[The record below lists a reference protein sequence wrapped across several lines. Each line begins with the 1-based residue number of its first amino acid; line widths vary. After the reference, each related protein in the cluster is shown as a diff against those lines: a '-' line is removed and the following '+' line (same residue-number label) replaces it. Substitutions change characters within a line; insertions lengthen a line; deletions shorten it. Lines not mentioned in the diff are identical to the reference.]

1 MQSQQLISIKFL
13 GVQFK
18 YMFRTRKEASQI
30 IRARSVFLLGV
41 SDESKA
47 YRLYDPFS
55 KKIIISKDVIFQEDE
70 CWNWGRRK
78 EECKHDV
85 LKWKDDDESDIEEE
99 VESNE
104 EEVIDVDT
112 RDSSETGSPSSES
125 NEDNSPILN
134 EGRVRRPPSWMKDF
148 ETGEGLSDE
157 DDMNTMMMLTEDD
170 PLTFE
175 EAIKSKK
182 SRDAMMTDIESI
194 EKNKT

>member
-1 MQSQQLISIKFL
+1 M
-13 GVQFK
+13 
-18 YMFRTRKEASQI
+18 
-30 IRARSVFLLGV
+30 GV